1 MFQVELFV
9 QNLASSVVF
18 YRCLLG
24 KGCASYNETS
34 ALFEDARGTV
44 LRLTDESVLNTN
56 HYFNSMHDSAKGKGV
71 ELIMTV
77 DKVDQVFNNFL
88 SIYPAQIESQLADR
102 SWGKRDF
109 RVIDHDGYYVRVT
122 S

>member
-34 ALFEDARGTV
+34 ALFENDRGAV
-44 LRLTDESVLNTN
+44 LRLTDESVLNSN
-56 HYFNSMHDSAKGKGV
+56 HYFNSMRVSAKGKGV
-71 ELIMTV
+71 ELILPV
-77 DKVDQVFNNFL
+77 ENADQVFNKFNR
-88 SIYPAQIESQLADR
+88 IYPAQIESQLVNR

-109 RVIDHDGYYVRVT
+109 RVIDLDGYYVRVT
-122 S
+122 T

>member
-24 KGCASYNETS
+24 TGCASYNETS
-34 ALFEDARGTV
+34 ALFENDRGAV
-44 LRLTDESVLNTN
+44 LRLTDESVLNSN
-56 HYFNSMHDSAKGKGV
+56 HYFNSMHTTEKGKGV
-71 ELIMTV
+71 ELILPVENV
-77 DKVDQVFNNFL
+77 DHIFNRFL
-88 SIYPAQIESQLADR
+88 RIYPAQIESQLADR

-109 RVIDHDGYYVRVT
+109 RIIDPDGYYVRVT
-122 S
+122 A